1 MPKLITIE
9 GIGDTYAE
17 KLKQCGIQSIEDL
30 LLKAGTPKGR
40 KEISEKSGISA
51 QLILEWANQADLMTI
66 DGIGPQNAD
75 LLRACGIDVVPVL
88 ALRDPGALHEKMIEV
103 NNEKHLVIKVPSE
116 QEIAKWIRQA
126 LRSPRRIRY

>member
-1 MPKLITIE
+1 
-9 GIGDTYAE
+9 
-17 KLKQCGIQSIEDL
+17 
-30 LLKAGTPKGR
+30 
-40 KEISEKSGISA
+40 
-51 QLILEWANQADLMTI
+51 MTI